1 MALTDIVALLGI
13 LSIFMFVG
21 SLLLVPWLVS
31 RLPEDYFLNH
41 RLSYR
46 QRHPVAALVILIVRN
61 VIGVVLF
68 GAGIAM
74 LFLPGQ
80 GVLTMLLG
88 LSLTDFPGKHKMVE
102 WSVQR
107 RKVQQVLNWIRRKEG
122 KPEFVFRKQ

>member
-1 MALTDIVALLGI
+1 MALTDIVALLGV

-21 SLLLVPWLVS
+21 SLLFVPWLVS
-31 RLPEDYFLNH
+31 RLPEDYFQNH

-46 QRHPVAALVILIVRN
+46 QRHPVAALLVLIVRN

-107 RKVQQVLNWIRRKEG
+107 HRVQQVLNWIRRKEG
-122 KPEFVFRKQ
+122 KTEFVFRK